1 MRSSAPASGT
11 TRKVKRVRG
20 HVQRRVDNMHE
31 THERGKAVPR
41 LDHPVR
47 RKVDGKEELTC
58 ETWM

>member
-20 HVQRRVDNMHE
+20 HVQRRVYNMQE
-31 THERGKAVPR
+31 TRERGKATPR

-47 RKVDGKEELTC
+47 RKVMEKRS
-58 ETWM
+58 